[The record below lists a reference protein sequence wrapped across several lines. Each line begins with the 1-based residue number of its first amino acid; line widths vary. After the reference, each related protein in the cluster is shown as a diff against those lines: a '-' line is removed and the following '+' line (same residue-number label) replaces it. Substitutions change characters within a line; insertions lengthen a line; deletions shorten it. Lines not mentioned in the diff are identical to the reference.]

1 MMLTIRNLTV
11 AVEGRR
17 ILDGLDL
24 DIAAGE
30 VHALMGPNGAGKST
44 LANVLAGREGY
55 EVLEGEALLDG
66 QDLLTMEP
74 EARAQAGLFLS
85 FQHPV
90 EIPGVSNLQFLR
102 TALDCL
108 RKARGEAPL
117 DSAALLRAARE
128 AAQLLGLPAD
138 FLKRG
143 VNEGFSGGEKKRNE
157 ILQMLLLEPRFVI
170 LDEPD
175 SGLDVDALKLVA
187 AGVNRLRRPDRAFLI
202 ITHYPRILEYVRPD
216 RVHVLHGGR
225 IARSGAAEL
234 AHQIEAGGYAA
245 VLEGSVA

>member
-1 MMLTIRNLTV
+1 MR
-11 AVEGRR
+11 
-17 ILDGLDL
+17 
-24 DIAAGE
+24 
-30 VHALMGPNGAGKST
+30 
-44 LANVLAGREGY
+44 
-55 EVLEGEALLDG
+55 
-66 QDLLTMEP
+66 LTMEP

-128 AAQLLGLPAD
+128 AAQVLGLPAD

-157 ILQMLLLEPRFVI
+157 ILQMLLLELEQIRAVVLPEVLLLDPLRVDRVLVLAQRLRLDRARLEHELVDLLRRDVALLLHRVDLGHRWLFGQANRPVTALTFGLAVPRFLRTLI
-170 LDEPD
+170 LLLVCFFATV
-175 SGLDVDALKLVA
+175 SRWGLLSAWLLLA
-187 AGVNRLRRPDRAFLI
+187 RAGFSLDR
-202 ITHYPRILEYVRPD
+202 
-216 RVHVLHGGR
+216 
-225 IARSGAAEL
+225 
-234 AHQIEAGGYAA
+234 
-245 VLEGSVA
+245 

>member
-143 VNEGFSGGEKKRNE
+143 VNEGFSG
-157 ILQMLLLEPRFVI
+157 
-170 LDEPD
+170 
-175 SGLDVDALKLVA
+175 
-187 AGVNRLRRPDRAFLI
+187 
-202 ITHYPRILEYVRPD
+202 
-216 RVHVLHGGR
+216 
-225 IARSGAAEL
+225 
-234 AHQIEAGGYAA
+234 
-245 VLEGSVA
+245 